1 MPNELKKRL
10 YMFAFMPPAD
20 LSAEIENVRLDF
32 ANKYNCKAAL
42 KPPVHITAYSPFWN
56 TEDLPERVK
65 GLHEWACLRAP
76 VKAELKDFGWFE
88 NPRSPVIYIHV
99 ERTKELADLHVS
111 FLARLKKDLPEVV
124 VMRGYKPHI
133 TIGYRDIS
141 PEIFPEIRAD
151 YSTRTFDATF
161 EIRSLF
167 LWEHD
172 RKKWNVVDEYKLTSH
187 TSPMKSVQSS
197 LF

>member
-1 MPNELKKRL
+1 MEPKKRL
-10 YMFAFMPPAD
+10 YMFAFMPPAE
-20 LSAEIENVRLDF
+20 LSGEIETVRHDF
-32 ANKYNCKAAL
+32 ANKYGCKAAL
-42 KPPVHITAYSPFWN
+42 KPPVHITAYAPNWH

-65 GLHEWACLRAP
+65 DLHQWAAERAP
-76 VKAELKDFGWFE
+76 VRAELRNYAWFE
-88 NPRSPVIYIHV
+88 SPRSHVIYIHV

-111 FLARLKKDLPEVV
+111 FLARLKKYLPEVV

-141 PEIFPEIRAD
+141 PEIFPEIKAD
-151 YSTRTFDATF
+151 YSTRTFDAAF

-172 RKKWNVVDEYKLTSH
+172 RKKWNVVDEYEFMSTQ
-187 TSPMKSVQSS
+187 PMQQAT